1 MKSKI
6 PDARTDLRRRA
17 ELTTLER
24 KSENAV
30 PRNELD
36 SQRLLHEL
44 EVHQIELEMQN
55 AELRLARDEAESVRE
70 KYSDLYD
77 FAPVGYF
84 TILAD
89 GTIRMVNL
97 AGAALIG
104 MERSRLVG
112 RSFKMLVSPALR
124 PTFNTFLEQLFIGN
138 AVPWIESELV
148 TKGQPDRFV
157 TINVNLSPEGQECC
171 LTVTDISARKRDED
185 ALRVSETRYRR
196 LFEAAHDGVLLMD
209 PATRKIT
216 DANPFMTQLLGYP
229 HAQLVGKELF
239 EIGLLKDEAT
249 SQQMFRKLQKSHEV
263 RYDNLPL
270 ESQGGRHQEV
280 EVVANLYQEN
290 GRPVIQCN
298 IRDITQRKQAEDL
311 LRRNEALFSAL
322 IGQVPVG
329 VYVVDAGFRLQQANP
344 VALKAFGAIDHPI
357 GREFAEIV
365 RFLWPKRVAEETL
378 AHFRHTLATGEP
390 YRTPDFTHHRRDIG
404 VKEFYEW
411 QVERVTLPAGEFG
424 VVCFFNNITARIE
437 AEKVQRHL
445 EMMTASNLKLKQ
457 EIVRRQKVEEKLHET
472 EYVQSRLL
480 EHSLHQQVELRSM
493 SHKILHA
500 QEDERKRIS
509 RELHDVIAQTLA
521 GINIHVAALTHKN
534 SDDLGELKQRIADTQ
549 KILENSMKVIHQ
561 FALELRP
568 TVLDDLGL
576 IPALEAFLKDFTE
589 TSGIR
594 VSLEISSTIEEA
606 SESIR
611 TTFFRIIQEALMNV
625 AQHAKASKVHINIQC
640 LADGTSLQ
648 ITDDGQGFE
657 MEEDIHPI
665 ASTRLGLLGMKE
677 RAEMVGGVFSV
688 DTASGRSTT
697 LRVMVGFHPIKET
710 RNLAIG
716 SLKPTRNSLK

>member
-1 MKSKI
+1 MKSKTL
-6 PDARTDLRRRA
+6 DARTDLRRRA

-24 KSENAV
+24 KSGNAV
-30 PRNELD
+30 PRTDLD

-55 AELRLARDEAESVRE
+55 AELRLARDEAEAARE

-97 AGAALIG
+97 AGATLVG

-112 RSFKMLVSPALR
+112 RSFLMLISPALR
-124 PTFNTFLEQLFIGN
+124 PTFSAFLAQLFSGN
-138 AVPWIESELV
+138 AAPWIESELV
-148 TKGQPDRFV
+148 TKSQPDRFV
-157 TINVNLSPEGQECC
+157 TINKKLSPGGQECS

-185 ALRVSETRYRR
+185 ALRMSEIRYRR
-196 LFEAAHDGVLLMD
+196 LFEAAHDGVLLID
-209 PATRKIT
+209 PATSKIT
-216 DANPFMTQLLGYP
+216 DANPFMTKLLGYP
-229 HAQLVGKELF
+229 HTKLVGKELF
-239 EIGLLKDEAT
+239 EIGLLKDEAA
-249 SQQMFRKLQKSHEV
+249 SQEMFRKLKKNHEV
-263 RYDNLPL
+263 RYENLPL

-298 IRDITQRKQAEDL
+298 IRDITERKQAEDL
-311 LRRNEALFSAL
+311 LRRNEALVSAL
-322 IGQVPVG
+322 IGQVPTG
-329 VYVVDAGFRLQQANP
+329 IYVVDAGFRLQQANP
-344 VALKAFGAIDHPI
+344 VALKAFGSMDHPI
-357 GREFAEIV
+357 GKDFAEIV

-378 AHFRHTLATGEP
+378 VHFRHTLATGEP
-390 YRTPDFTHHRRDIG
+390 YRSPDFTHRRRDIG

-411 QVERVTLPAGEFG
+411 QVERVTLPTGEFG
-424 VVCFFNNITARIE
+424 VVCFFNDITARIQ
-437 AEKVQRHL
+437 AEKAQLRL
-445 EMMTASNLKLKQ
+445 EVMAASNLKLKQ
-457 EIVRRQKVEEKLHET
+457 EIVRRQKVEVKLHET

-480 EHSLHQQVELRSM
+480 EHSLQQQAQLRNM

-521 GINIHVAALTHKN
+521 GINIHIAALAHKN
-534 SDDLGELKQRIADTQ
+534 SDNLGGLQQQIANTQ
-549 KILENSMKVIHQ
+549 HIVENSMKVIRQ

-594 VSLEISSTIEEA
+594 VSLEISSCIEEA
-606 SESIR
+606 SEDIR
-611 TTFFRIIQEALMNV
+611 TTFFRIIQEALINV
-625 AQHAKASKVHINIQC
+625 AQHSKASTVHISIQC
-640 LADGTSLQ
+640 LAEGTSLQ

-657 MEEDIHPI
+657 MEEKIHPI
-665 ASTRLGLLGMKE
+665 SSTRLGLLGMKE

-688 DTASGRSTT
+688 DTASGRPTT

-716 SLKPTRNSLK
+716 SPKRSRNSLK